1 MSTEDVIE
9 LDGIVL
15 EVLVWW
21 MYRVRLQDMD
31 LEITAYAA
39 WKMKKHNI
47 KIIPWDLVTVQLNS
61 YEPTKWRIVFRK
73 INKDL

>member
-73 INKDL
+73 INKDI